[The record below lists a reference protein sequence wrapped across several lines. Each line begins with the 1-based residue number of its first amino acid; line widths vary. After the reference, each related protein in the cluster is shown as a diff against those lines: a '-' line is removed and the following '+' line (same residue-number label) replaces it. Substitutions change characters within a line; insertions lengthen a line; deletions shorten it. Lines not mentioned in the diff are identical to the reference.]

1 MAKGGLTRHL
11 KSCPE
16 RQAAIAAADQGAGR
30 EPMSTVLDWLLEE
43 DADNPGVRWF
53 ALTDLL
59 DHADPAQVADAR
71 RAVMA
76 SGPVPAIL
84 AAQHPEGW
92 WEKPGPGY
100 NPKYRSTVWS
110 ITYLAQLGADPA
122 DQRVRASGEYLLSHA
137 LTSDGAFSMSGT
149 PAGNIHCL
157 AGNLAAGL
165 LDLGLGGDERL
176 RQALEMM
183 ARYVTGEG
191 IAANE
196 EKDAPLRYLKSGIC
210 GPGFCCS
217 ANDKLPCAWG
227 AVKVLRALARVPKSE
242 RSLAEQSALS
252 TAVAF
257 LFSVDPATA
266 AYPAG
271 YSDKPSRSW
280 FQFGFPVFY
289 VTDVLQL
296 VEALVEAG
304 YGNDARLDNAYDLIL
319 DKRDPAG
326 RWKMEYSYAGKT
338 WADVE
343 RKGQPSKWVTL
354 RVLRVFKKAG
364 IEA

>member
-1 MAKGGLTRHL
+1 MPA
-11 KSCPE
+11 
-16 RQAAIAAADQGAGR
+16 
-30 EPMSTVLDWLLEE
+30 VLDWLLKE
-43 DADNPGVRWF
+43 DADNPGVRLF

-59 DHADPAQVADAR
+59 DHTDEAQVATAR
-71 RAVMA
+71 RAVMT

-92 WEKPGPGY
+92 WQKPGPGY

-110 ITYLAQLGADPA
+110 LIYLAQLGADPTEP
-122 DQRVRASGEYLLSHA
+122 RVRAGGEYLLSQA
-137 LTSDGAFSMSGT
+137 LTADGAFSMSGT
-149 PAGNIHCL
+149 PAGSIHCL
-157 AGNLAAGL
+157 AGNLAASL
-165 LDLGLGGDERL
+165 LDLGLGRDERL

-183 ARYVTGEG
+183 ARHVTGEG
-191 IAANE
+191 IAASE
-196 EKDAPLRYLKSGIC
+196 DKDAPLRYLKSGTC

-227 AVKVLRALARVPKSE
+227 AVKVLRALARVPKSK
-242 RSLAEQSALS
+242 RSLAMQSALA
-252 TAVAF
+252 TTVDF

-266 AYPAG
+266 SYPAG
-271 YSDKPSRSW
+271 YAELRPSNKPSRSW

-304 YGNDARLDNAYDLIL
+304 YGDDARLDNAYDLIL
-319 DKRDPAG
+319 SKRDSAG
-326 RWKMEYSYAGKT
+326 RWKMEYSYTGKT

-343 RKGQPSKWVTL
+343 QKGKPSKWVTL
-354 RVLRVFKKAG
+354 RALRVLKRAG